1 MDSPKE
7 EIIVDL
13 EGEDHESSDYW
24 DFEFKICKSEK
35 ELAKESSLES
45 NNDRSIDVICL
56 SSSRVSEDSVIFQGK
71 EESDPVYLEDDD
83 FPTYNLSM
91 DSSSSVY
98 PKLPKQKKL
107 NRAPLIRQSNRSE
120 NSESNKKD
128 EFSETVQNLLSKVCP
143 DNVRLNNVMKVY
155 NLIYDVVQTQ
165 NPQSLRTLSEIWS
178 SIASPAQNL
187 PGTDRNHSSPA
198 LMDFNS
204 SLSPEIKSQIWV
216 AQNEIDSNIQ
226 CDICQEFDQENG
238 DEIVLCDTCNV
249 GVHQSCYK

>member
-1 MDSPKE
+1 MDSLKE

-13 EGEDHESSDYW
+13 DGEDHENSDYS

-45 NNDRSIDVICL
+45 NNDRPIDVISL
-56 SSSRVSEDSVIFQGK
+56 SSSRKSEDNVIFQGK

-91 DSSSSVY
+91 DSSSIVY
-98 PKLPKQKKL
+98 PKLPTHKKL
-107 NRAPLIRQSNRSE
+107 DRAPLIRQSSRSE

-165 NPQSLRTLSEIWS
+165 NPQSLRTLSEI
-178 SIASPAQNL
+178 
-187 PGTDRNHSSPA
+187 
-198 LMDFNS
+198 
-204 SLSPEIKSQIWV
+204 
-216 AQNEIDSNIQ
+216 
-226 CDICQEFDQENG
+226 
-238 DEIVLCDTCNV
+238 
-249 GVHQSCYK
+249 